1 MQIIQSKDLHV
12 KSFVSN
18 GFISKKKNVKILERK
33 IKIKIKTRSLLLIV
47 FLIFILNILNNNL
60 YILTLLMQ

>member
-1 MQIIQSKDLHV
+1 MQIIQIKDLHV